1 MLNGLYKSISEYS
14 SVPTGGDH
22 TLLIKAAWEGKEDII
37 QLLLD
42 KGADIEAK
50 AGVT

>member
-1 MLNGLYKSISEYS
+1 MNNIRRSLNILLFQQGRGE
-14 SVPTGGDH
+14 H
-22 TLLIKAAWEGKEDII
+22 TLLTKAAEEGKEDIT

-42 KGADIEAK
+42 KGVDIKAK

>member
-1 MLNGLYKSISEYS
+1 MNYISRSLYILLFQQYW
-14 SVPTGGDH
+14 GH
-22 TLLIKAAWEGKEDII
+22 TLLTKAAEEGKEDII

-50 AGVT
+50 DGVT

>member
-1 MLNGLYKSISEYS
+1 MNYISRSLNILLIQQYTK
-14 SVPTGGDH
+14 H
-22 TLLIKAAWEGKEDII
+22 TLLTKAAEQGQEDII

-50 AGVT
+50 RRVT

>member
-1 MLNGLYKSISEYS
+1 MDYISRSLNILLFQQEWE
-14 SVPTGGDH
+14 H
-22 TLLIKAAWEGKEDII
+22 TLLTKAAEEGKEDII

-50 AGVT
+50 DGVT